1 MASTYTI
8 KSGDSYW
15 KIARELGI
23 EPVEL
28 LRLNGLTMQDV
39 QQGGGQLTIG
49 GSITVPAPK
58 GGGVD
63 DTPRPELEGIL
74 DEYGEEEVIDDPTY
88 MAPSDAIAD
97 YVGDPAYDAFVAQYT
112 DDVGAA
118 WRMKV
123 QQGTL
128 LQASM
133 QNQLGT
139 LANPSEDADPYDM
152 SLERTGGAL
161 GVAERRERERTTDS
175 FAGRG
180 MAFGGGHRTAQ
191 SDVGIN
197 FGQERARAWQNV
209 NTQRSGIN
217 QGYMDRRR
225 QLEMEKLAQE
235 SSAYQ
240 RKVAEDTM
248 SVYG

>member
-1 MASTYTI
+1 
-8 KSGDSYW
+8 
-15 KIARELGI
+15 
-23 EPVEL
+23 
-28 LRLNGLTMQDV
+28 
-39 QQGGGQLTIG
+39 
-49 GSITVPAPK
+49 
-58 GGGVD
+58 
-63 DTPRPELEGIL
+63 
-74 DEYGEEEVIDDPTY
+74 
-88 MAPSDAIAD
+88 
-97 YVGDPAYDAFVAQYT
+97 
-112 DDVGAA
+112 
-118 WRMKV
+118 MKV

-139 LANPSEDADPYDM
+139 LVNPSGDADPYDM

-161 GVAERRERERTTDS
+161 GVAERRERERTTDA

-197 FGQERARAWQNV
+197 FGQERARAWQNI
-209 NTQRSGIN
+209 NTQRQGLN

-240 RKVAEDTM
+240 RKVAEETV
-248 SVYG
+248 SAYG